1 MVIVKTAG
9 GAIEGTTSDGIDC
22 FLGIPYAHAPIGSM
36 HFKHAQLKTSWSSP
50 YQAMRVQA
58 IPPQPQNK
66 LETFFLR
73 HLDLLFKMKI
83 VYI

>member
-36 HFKHAQLKTSWSSP
+36 RFKHAQLKTSWSSHIKQCVFKP
-50 YQAMRVQA
+50 SHPNHK
-58 IPPQPQNK
+58 ISLK
-66 LETFFLR
+66 HFFF
-73 HLDLLFKMKI
+73 DT
-83 VYI
+83 

>member
-36 HFKHAQLKTSWSSP
+36 RFKHAQLKTSWSSP

-58 IPPQPQNK
+58 IHPNHKISLKP
-66 LETFFLR
+66 FFF
-73 HLDLLFKMKI
+73 DT
-83 VYI
+83 